1 MSRIISALTLATLH
15 LIMTLKDSARK
26 PSSSLAFPF
35 STPPKIGA
43 PISINKKIHWCRH
56 QLPFAL
62 DHINTWLLEDEGRT
76 VIVDT
81 GIADKLSQ
89 DGWNKTLNSEQHS
102 SEISKIIVT
111 HLHPDHI
118 GNAGWLN
125 IQTNAS
131 VWMTQAEFLTAQ
143 AIFEKNPSHVTSA
156 IDALFRRHGLPA
168 NDSMSVAKKG
178 DHYEKLVG
186 SLPTS
191 FIKIT
196 DGDQLKIGGNFWRAI
211 IGSGH
216 SPEHLSLYCEEENV
230 LIAGDM
236 LLPRISTNVAVW
248 PHSPDGN
255 PLEEFLTSIDAF
267 QKLPADV
274 LILPSHGLPFVG
286 AHHRVKELQDH
297 HEERLNKILAI
308 CSEPQNAFQILP
320 TLFERELDA
329 YQLFF
334 AMGESIAHLNYLWW
348 AGEVSR
354 QESTSGQGVVNFVK
368 Q

>member
-1 MSRIISALTLATLH
+1 
-15 LIMTLKDSARK
+15 MTLKASTRQTT
-26 PSSSLAFPF
+26 SSLIFPF
-35 STPPKIGA
+35 STPPEIGS
-43 PISINKKIHWCRH
+43 PGSISEGIHWCRH

-62 DHINTWLLEDEGRT
+62 DHINTWLLEDNGRR

-81 GIADKLSQ
+81 GIADNLSQ
-89 DGWNKTLNSEQHS
+89 DGWNKILESEQHS

-118 GNAGWLN
+118 GNASWLN
-125 IQTNAS
+125 SRTNAS

-143 AIFEKNPSHVTSA
+143 AVFEKNPSHTTSA
-156 IDALFRRHGLPA
+156 IDALFRRHGLPG
-168 NDSMSVAKKG
+168 NDSMSVAEKG
-178 DHYEKLVG
+178 DHYKNLVG

-196 DGDQLKIGGNFWRAI
+196 ADDLLKIGGNSWRAI
-211 IGSGH
+211 VGSGH
-216 SPEHLSLYCEEENV
+216 SPEHLSLYCEEKNI

-267 QKLPADV
+267 LKLPADV

-286 AHHRVKELQDH
+286 AHHRVKELQNH

-348 AGEVSR
+348 AGEVCR
-354 QESTSGQGVVNFVK
+354 QESTSSQGVVNFVK